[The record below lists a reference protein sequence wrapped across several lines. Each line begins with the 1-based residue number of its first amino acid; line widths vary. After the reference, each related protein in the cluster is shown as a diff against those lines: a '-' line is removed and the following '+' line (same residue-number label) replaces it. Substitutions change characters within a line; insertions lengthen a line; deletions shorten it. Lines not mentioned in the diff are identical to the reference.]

1 MPNHSDHT
9 DAHLDAQKRRLIYR
23 AVLIVMALS
32 VLCLVFLIVF
42 FCLRSGR
49 HSLCEYNLP
58 RNDALMPADL
68 DRLKE
73 EPYDGALLSMHA
85 PEQFSEKDFAA
96 FRGQRI
102 LVTSHSIGTARELSD
117 YLNCIFQS
125 GNPIS
130 SLYLCLDPELLW
142 KGADTSRT
150 KWKKSLSKDLY
161 AHIENHPDVAFE
173 ILLPYPYIDYWLD
186 FEEEELETVLT
197 VYHTLVNELSAY
209 PNTRIFFPGI
219 EEWLMVN
226 PDNYADTLFDA
237 NEIITNKI
245 FLYTFCDAAYQITP
259 VNEDFFWNS
268 LREMWAVEKASPTSY
283 PDLSQWCLVFFGDS
297 VLGNFSGSFSI
308 PGYASGL
315 SGAPSYNYAIGGTSA
330 SYRGGNQD
338 FPNTVGTFLS
348 ENVTPGENGFQ
359 FTPKDAD
366 AAYLEDK
373 KLIFIFNYGF
383 NDYFSGAPV
392 DNPMD
397 AYDISTYK
405 GALRTCISKLR
416 DAFPEARCLIMSPTH
431 TALFGNGMEIN
442 GQEGDTLPVYV
453 DAARALAEEMDL
465 YFLDNYNDFVVT
477 EETLDDYLS
486 DGCHPNERGRLA
498 IALQLI
504 RFIDDAVR

>member
-1 MPNHSDHT
+1 MLKENTNNPNQLPHDGNWGPV
-9 DAHLDAQKRRLIYR
+9 RRRISPILIFPAIAVLLLAVFFMIYR
-23 AVLIVMALS
+23 FSSTEYGKMKEDLKRLS
-32 VLCLVFLIVF
+32 
-42 FCLRSGR
+42 
-49 HSLCEYNLP
+49 
-58 RNDALMPADL
+58 
-68 DRLKE
+68 E
-73 EPYDGALLSMHA
+73 ETYDSVLLSMHSTVGFK
-85 PEQFSEKDFAA
+85 ESDFAYY
-96 FRGQRI
+96 RGLRTAI
-102 LVTSHSIGTARELSD
+102 MSHAVTGPKELSK
-117 YLNCIFQS
+117 YLEQILQS
-125 GNPIS
+125 GNSIS
-130 SLYLCLDPELLW
+130 TIYLCLDPHLLW
-142 KGADTSRT
+142 TDSGEKEQNWNTNLANG
-150 KWKKSLSKDLY
+150 LY
-161 AHIENHPDVAFE
+161 AYMADNPLITFE